1 MRADRA
7 PSPSSAAS
15 PRWRIVLVEWFVAV
29 MAPVVVAGAVLV
41 VDGGLSTAGR
51 IIVFGTGLALGLGIG
66 GWAAWHLL
74 STWRIVSDLLAA
86 LREGDL
92 GIRGS
97 VPSRHNPLRGMVVDV
112 NTLADALRDGR
123 RKRTEALR
131 FLGKTLT
138 TLDNPIFVV
147 DRERRLTVINPA
159 ARRLIDAEHDTVIGR
174 DIGELGLADVLATVD
189 NAILTW
195 DFAAKSGRWIVRRA
209 IWYSEGQE
217 NTLVMLHDISAAL
230 GEEERHAWQ
239 RLIRVL
245 SHELNN
251 SLTPIG
257 SLAGS
262 LSHLIDDEGAASVE
276 GEVREGLEAIGR
288 RAASLARFLSGYG
301 QLAHLPPLHPQ
312 AFRLDLALARL
323 ARLEQRM
330 QVSVVGSGEAT
341 IVGDEGQLDQAF
353 INLLRNA
360 VESALPHGGAVR
372 LAWAVGRGQVRVTIE
387 DEGGGLPERSAL
399 FVPFFTTK
407 VDGSGIGLS
416 LTRLIVEAHGGSVDL
431 RARDGGRGALA
442 IVLLPVGAG

>member
-1 MRADRA
+1 MQDGQA
-7 PSPSSAAS
+7 PTVLPGAS
-15 PRWRIVLVEWFVAV
+15 PRWRVALVEWFVAV
-29 MAPVVVAGAVLV
+29 MAPVAVAGALLV
-41 VDGGLSTAGR
+41 VAPDLSTAAR
-51 IIVFGTGLALGLGIG
+51 ALVFGAGLAFSLAMG
-66 GWAAWHLL
+66 GWATWQLF
-74 STWRIVSDLLAA
+74 STWRILTDLHAA

-97 VPSRHNPLRGMVVDV
+97 VPSKHNPLRGMVVDV
-112 NTLADALRDGR
+112 NTLADVLREGR

-131 FLGKTLT
+131 FLAKTLT

-159 ARRLIDAEHDTVIGR
+159 ARHLIDAEHDTVIGR
-174 DIGELGLADVLATVD
+174 DIGDLGLADVLATVD

-195 DFAAKSGRWIVRRA
+195 DFPAKSGRWIVRRA

-217 NTLVMLHDISAAL
+217 NTLVMLHDISVAL
-230 GEEERHAWQ
+230 GEEERRAWQ

-262 LSHLIDDEGAASVE
+262 LSTLIDGEGIQEVE

-288 RAASLARFLSGYG
+288 RAESLARFLSGYG
-301 QLAHLPPLHPQ
+301 RLAHLPPMHPQ
-312 AFRLDLALARL
+312 AFRLDVALARL
-323 ARLEQRM
+323 ARLEHRM
-330 QVSVVGSGEAT
+330 PVTAAGTGEAI

-372 LAWAVGRGQVRVTIE
+372 LDWVVARGQVRVTIE

-431 RARDGGRGALA
+431 RARDSGRGALA
-442 IVLLPVGAG
+442 IVVLPAGTA